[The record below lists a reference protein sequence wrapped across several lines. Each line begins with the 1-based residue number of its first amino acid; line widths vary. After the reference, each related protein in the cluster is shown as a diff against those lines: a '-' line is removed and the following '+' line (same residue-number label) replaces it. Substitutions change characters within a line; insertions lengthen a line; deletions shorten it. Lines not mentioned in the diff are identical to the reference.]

1 MSQELFKNFPKI
13 GYKLENGKFIT
24 IRDFFRKSAI
34 DVKSLDNIIS
44 YEYYELEDGER
55 PDIVASK
62 VYGNGDLHWTLFL
75 VNEFMNYNDWYK
87 DTETF
92 DAYINDKYPGQFLTV
107 TSNSSIISQT
117 NKFLLGEKVSSE
129 QGSGNVLMLQ
139 PTYNRLGVT
148 SSDWITDDT
157 ITGQSS
163 GKSFVIE
170 SAIEMKDGVSYY
182 KDADGFKHNYFINGS
197 TQISNLEHEIE
208 HNERKRNIKI
218 IKPNLI
224 TKVVDEFERL
234 MSN

>member
-117 NKFLLGEKVSSE
+117 NKFLLGE
-129 QGSGNVLMLQ
+129 NIL
-139 PTYNRLGVT
+139 
-148 SSDWITDDT
+148 
-157 ITGQSS
+157 
-163 GKSFVIE
+163 
-170 SAIEMKDGVSYY
+170 
-182 KDADGFKHNYFINGS
+182 
-197 TQISNLEHEIE
+197 
-208 HNERKRNIKI
+208 KRI
-218 IKPNLI
+218 L
-224 TKVVDEFERL
+224 
-234 MSN
+234 